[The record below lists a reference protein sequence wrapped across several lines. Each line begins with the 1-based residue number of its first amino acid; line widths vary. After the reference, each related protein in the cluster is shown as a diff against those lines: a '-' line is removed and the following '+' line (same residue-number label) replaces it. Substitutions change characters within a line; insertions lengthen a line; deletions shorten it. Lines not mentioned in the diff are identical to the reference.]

1 MRSNNSFL
9 TLIASFCLSA
19 IAYNVAQADEIPV
32 QHLEFEPHV
41 IQPRIEIYEF
51 EEDYL
56 IQPRVATYVFDD
68 YVIQSS
74 TLVIEMDEV
83 IIISQADEADDGDG
97 ANIDWMND
105 NWCLIHPDDEICQD
119 LEDEDEDEVE
129 GC

>member
-19 IAYNVAQADEIPV
+19 VAYNVAQAEEIPV

-41 IQPRIEIYEF
+41 IQPRVETYEF
-51 EEDYL
+51 DDYV

-74 TLVIEMDEV
+74 ALIIDMDEV
-83 IIISQADEADDGDG
+83 IIIAQADEADEGDG
-97 ANIDWMND
+97 ANIDMMNA
-105 NWCLIHPDDEICQD
+105 NWCLIHPDDVICQD
-119 LEDEDEDEVE
+119 VDEEDEEE